1 MKAKKILAVILSIVM
16 VIGIVAAFTS
26 CNKTPAEEE
35 STVEAG
41 SEAVSETAEIK
52 TAQAGKL
59 IMATNA
65 TFPPYESIDGNGTVI
80 GIDAEVAQ
88 LIANKLGLD
97 LVIENVEFDSIIAGV
112 TTGKFDMGM
121 AGMTVTEER
130 LQSVDF
136 STSYAK
142 GIQSIIVPEGSD
154 IKTVDDLKGD
164 GSMKIGTQMGTT
176 GYLYC
181 SDDYG
186 EANVVGYKSGP
197 DAVEALKSGKVQ
209 AVVIDNEPAKAYV
222 AANAGL
228 TILDTAYADE
238 DYAICMKKGNTGL
251 NTAIDNAVKELIA
264 DGSIQKIVDKY
275 IVK

>member
-1 MKAKKILAVILSIVM
+1 MKAKKILAIILSVVM
-16 VIGIVAAFTS
+16 VASLVAVFTS
-26 CNKTPAEEE
+26 CSKTPAEEE

-52 TAQAGKL
+52 TAEPGKL

-65 TFPPYESIDGNGTVI
+65 TFPPYESVDGEGKII
-80 GIDAEVAQ
+80 GIDAEIAQ
-88 LIANKLGLD
+88 LIADKLGLE

-112 TTGKFDMGM
+112 PTGKFDFGM

-142 GIQSIIVPEGSD
+142 GIQSVIVAEGSD

-186 EANVVGYKSGP
+186 EENVVGYKNGP
-197 DAVEALKSGKVQ
+197 DAVQALKSGKVQ

-222 AANAGL
+222 AANEGL
-228 TILDTAYADE
+228 AILDTAYADE
-238 DYAICMKKGNTGL
+238 DYAACMKKGNTGL
-251 NTAIDNAVKELIA
+251 NNAIDGAIKELIA
-264 DGSIQKIVDKY
+264 DGSIQTVIDKY
-275 IVK
+275 ITK